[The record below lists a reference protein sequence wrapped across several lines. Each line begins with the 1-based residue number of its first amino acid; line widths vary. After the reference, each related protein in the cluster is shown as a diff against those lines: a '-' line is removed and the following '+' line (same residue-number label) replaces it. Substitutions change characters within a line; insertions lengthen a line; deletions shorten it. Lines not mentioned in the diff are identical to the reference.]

1 MYAMIR
7 KYQFDQV
14 NGEEIDRK
22 IREIFVP
29 LLEKTPG
36 FEAYYWLDTGEGSG
50 ASLTVFQ
57 DKTGAEESLRIA
69 ADFVREHMAGMA
81 IGSPEVIQGE
91 VQAQM
96 R

>member
-7 KYQFDQV
+7 KYQYDQH

-36 FEAYYWLDTGEGSG
+36 FVAYYWLDTGEGSG

-69 ADFVREHMAGMA
+69 ADFVREHMAGMT
-81 IGSPEVIQGE
+81 ISSPEVTQGE
-91 VQAQM
+91 VQAHA
-96 R
+96 

>member
-7 KYQFDQV
+7 KYQYDQH

-36 FEAYYWLDTGEGSG
+36 FVAYYWLDTGEGSG

-57 DKTGAEESLRIA
+57 DKTGAEDSLRIA
-69 ADFVREHMAGMA
+69 ADFVREHMAGMT
-81 IGSPEVIQGE
+81 ISSPEVTQGE
-91 VQAQM
+91 VQAHA
-96 R
+96 